1 MKFLVMGGTLFLGRA
16 IVEVGLNAGHQIT
29 VFNRGQT
36 NPDLFPEIEHLIG
49 DRNSDLRAL
58 SGRSFD
64 ALIDTSAYFPRQVAS
79 VVDALAGQIEHYS
92 FVSSMSVYAQSDEP
106 NADESAGLGTVT
118 DPKDEHSDENYG
130 GFKALCEHAL
140 DSALPGRAHH
150 VRAGLIVGPHDNTG
164 RFSYWVQRF
173 VSGGDVLAPQPPD
186 QPIQLIDVRDLAEWT
201 VHAATTGVTG
211 PINASGAPGTH
222 TMASMLAT
230 IQTSTASQATVHW
243 VDERPAAMAAAKV
256 ATNPRRVHGPGHL
269 ESGSPRTD
277 NSTTC
282 RHDLS
287 NHRCRHRRR
296 RGPVV
301 RTRERTFAG
310 MVCSTRLTAKQAVMP
325 ALTRSEIRQDLPG
338 RRPGC
343 RGLAEC

>member
-16 IVEVGLNAGHQIT
+16 IVEVALNAGHQIT

-243 VDERPAAMAAAKV
+243 VDEDFLMQRKVRPW
-256 ATNPRRVHGPGHL
+256 
-269 ESGSPRTD
+269 S
-277 NSTTC
+277 
-282 RHDLS
+282 
-287 NHRCRHRRR
+287 
-296 RGPVV
+296 
-301 RTRERTFAG
+301 
-310 MVCSTRLTAKQAVMP
+310 
-325 ALTRSEIRQDLPG
+325 DLPLWLPPRSLPTHAG
-338 RRPGC
+338 FMARDTSKAVRLGLTIRPLADTISATIDAGIVGGGGLSSERESELLQEWSAV
-343 RGLAEC
+343 RG